1 MHAASC
7 EYLVGKISDLQ
18 LLPQADKDTLLEG
31 ARISYGHAQALLP
44 RLSIFSKIPINGILD
59 DFEFTLITGEPIY
72 YAGISL
78 KSNLAIFFDGK
89 KKIIFNSRYY
99 LTHLNGFLE
108 NIDSCLNHLQELK
121 LDDAVNIGSSFCTI
135 EKWFYT
141 YGHFKDEAYNIG
153 SFLSKLPSDCNF
165 KALLDYPEDSGLDT
179 PNFKHNA
186 NYRVIDKL
194 IFNNNSLNAY
204 NAKGGLL
211 RLNDLVCISNG
222 FNSRTFHSFHVPIS
236 KRIKSQISVVQP
248 GSSGKSVVVTRSN
261 SYRDIGNKLEVEQL
275 LVERGFSLVNPE
287 QISYDNLIRTLS
299 AADCAFFYYGSALTN
314 MVYLPPRAK
323 VFILKSESYMSEN
336 IDLWSKV
343 IATYELR
350 VTEILAH
357 SNVIDLDVLASTCS
371 AGKANC

>member
-141 YGHFKDEAYNIG
+141 YAIFQWQRWVQYTQSLG
-153 SFLSKLPSDCNF
+153 S
-165 KALLDYPEDSGLDT
+165 
-179 PNFKHNA
+179 
-186 NYRVIDKL
+186 
-194 IFNNNSLNAY
+194 
-204 NAKGGLL
+204 
-211 RLNDLVCISNG
+211 
-222 FNSRTFHSFHVPIS
+222 
-236 KRIKSQISVVQP
+236 
-248 GSSGKSVVVTRSN
+248 
-261 SYRDIGNKLEVEQL
+261 GN
-275 LVERGFSLVNPE
+275 
-287 QISYDNLIRTLS
+287 
-299 AADCAFFYYGSALTN
+299 
-314 MVYLPPRAK
+314 
-323 VFILKSESYMSEN
+323 
-336 IDLWSKV
+336 
-343 IATYELR
+343 
-350 VTEILAH
+350 
-357 SNVIDLDVLASTCS
+357 
-371 AGKANC
+371 

>member
-1 MHAASC
+1 MHSACC

-18 LLPQADKDTLLEG
+18 LLPQADKDTLLKG

-44 RLSIFSKIPINGILD
+44 SLSIFSKIPTNGILD
-59 DFEFTLITGEPIY
+59 DFAFTLTTGEPIY
-72 YAGISL
+72 YAGINL

-89 KKIIFNSRYY
+89 KRIIFNSRYF

-108 NIDSCLNHLQELK
+108 NIDSCLSHLQQLS
-121 LDDAVNIGSSFCTI
+121 LDDAVDIGNGFCTI

-153 SFLSKLPSDCNF
+153 SFLSKLPSGCNF
-165 KALLDYPEDSGLDT
+165 KALLDYPEDSVLDT
-179 PNFKHNA
+179 SNFKHNA

-194 IFNNNSLNAY
+194 IFNRNSLNAY
-204 NAKGGLL
+204 SVKGGLL
-211 RLNDLVCISNG
+211 KLNDLICISNG
-222 FNSRTFHSFHVPIS
+222 FDSKTFHSFHITIS
-236 KRIKSQISVVQP
+236 KRIKSQISVTQP

-275 LVERGFSLVNPE
+275 LVERGFSLINPE
-287 QISYDNLIRTLS
+287 QISYNNLIRTLS

-314 MVYLPPRAK
+314 MVYLPPRTK

-343 IATYELR
+343 IATYELK
-350 VTEILAH
+350 VTEIHAN
-357 SNVIDLDVLASTCS
+357 SNIIDLDFLSSLCS
-371 AGKANC
+371 AGKVNY